1 MQDGSRSTSKGLYLC
16 TDSFTLAD
24 IQRLIQYLSYK
35 YNIKCSIHKSGNK
48 YRIYVLVKSVSTLK
62 DLILPFMHQ
71 SMTYK
76 LGV

>member
-1 MQDGSRSTSKGLYLC
+1 MQDGSGSTSKGLYLC
-16 TDSFTLAD
+16 TYGFTLAD

-35 YNIKCSIHKSGNK
+35 YNNKCSIHKSVNK
-48 YRIYVLVKSVSTLK
+48 NRIYVLVKSVNTLK

-76 LGV
+76 LGI